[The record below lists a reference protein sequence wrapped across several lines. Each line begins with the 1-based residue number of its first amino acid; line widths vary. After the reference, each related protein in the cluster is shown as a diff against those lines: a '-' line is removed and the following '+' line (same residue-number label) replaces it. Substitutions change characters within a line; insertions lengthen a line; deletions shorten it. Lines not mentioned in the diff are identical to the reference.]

1 MQQYTIVYGKIGDLC
16 AEVNRMIA
24 DGWLPLGPP
33 FKSGTGRDYPTYTPY
48 GELAQALVCGDAA
61 RRLYPEGVKP

>member
-1 MQQYTIVYGKIGDLC
+1 MQQYTIIYGPVESLC
-16 AEVNRMIA
+16 AAVNQMIA
-24 DGWLPLGPP
+24 QGWMPLGPP
-33 FKSGTGRDYPTYTPY
+33 FKTGTGRDRAYTPY